1 MIKENMTSPL
11 VECIPNFSEG
21 RRPQVVDAIIA
32 ALKSGA
38 GVQVLDHHSDIDHN
52 RTVVTLIG
60 EPTAMEIAL
69 FSAIKKAAELIDLDT
84 HQGEH
89 PRMGATDVV
98 PFVPISGISMAECV
112 EMARRLG
119 KKVGEELGIP
129 VYLYEEAATRPDRHN
144 LEDIR
149 RGQYEGLK
157 IEIETNPDRIPDFG
171 PSKLGKAGAT
181 VIGARE
187 PLVAFNI
194 YLTTGDVGV
203 AKKIAKII
211 RFSSGGLRYLKA
223 MGVLV
228 NGSAQ
233 VSMNLTDFRK
243 TSIAQVVEMV
253 RREARRYGV
262 EVHHSE
268 LVGLI
273 PQQALVDAAVWY
285 MQLDGFESHQ
295 ILENELMTSVSG
307 MTKSIEAG
315 EGVDFLDQLASAAP
329 TPGGGSA
336 SAYTA
341 AEGAALIAMVGRLT
355 VGKKKY
361 APVEKEMLKM
371 VGQAEQLRRK
381 LTLAVKEDAG
391 AFEKVMAAMKLS
403 KESPEQELVR
413 KEAIQKASLE
423 AASVPL
429 LTANLALEVMV
440 LSVLAARSGNS
451 NAISDAATASAL
463 AHAAIVG
470 AGGNV
475 RINLTG
481 ISEDPRSQPILKT
494 LDEIEQK
501 ASVLDLEIRT
511 VVKERANL
519 ILW

>member
-1 MIKENMTSPL
+1 MTSPL
-11 VECIPNFSEG
+11 VECIPNFSEA
-21 RRPQVVDAIIA
+21 RRPQVVQAIIA
-32 ALKSGA
+32 ALKYVS
-38 GVQVLDHHSDIDHN
+38 GVQVLDQHSDTDHN

-60 EPTAMEIAL
+60 KPAAMETAL
-69 FSAIKKAAELIDLDT
+69 FLAIKKAAELINMDQ

-89 PRMGATDVV
+89 PRLGATDVV
-98 PFVPISGISMAECV
+98 PFVPISGVSMAECV

-129 VYLYEEAATRPDRHN
+129 VYLYEEAATRPDRRN

-157 IEIETNPDRIPDFG
+157 SEIETNPDRIPDFG
-171 PSKLGKAGAT
+171 PRKLGKAGAM

-194 YLTTGDVGV
+194 YLTTEEVEI
-203 AKKIAKII
+203 AQKIARTI

-228 NGSAQ
+228 DGRAQ

-243 TSIAQVVEMV
+243 TPIAQVVEMV
-253 RREARRYGV
+253 RREAQRFGV
-262 EVHHSE
+262 GVHHSE

-285 MQLDGFESHQ
+285 TQLDQFEIHQ
-295 ILENELMTSVSG
+295 ILENKLMSTEITVIKPAQAVG
-307 MTKSIEAG
+307 GLE
-315 EGVDFLDQLASAAP
+315 FLDQLSSAAP

-336 SAYTA
+336 SAFTA

-361 APVEKEMLKM
+361 VSVEKEMWTMIEK
-371 VGQAEQLRRK
+371 ADELRRQ
-381 LTLAVKEDAG
+381 LTRAVQDDAA
-391 AFEKVMAAMKLS
+391 AFEKVMAAMKLP
-403 KESPEQELVR
+403 KDTPEQELAR
-413 KEAIQKASLE
+413 KEAIQKTSLE
-423 AASVPL
+423 AANVPL
-429 LTANLALEVMV
+429 KTARLTLEVLAL
-440 LSVLAARSGNS
+440 SVQAARSGNA

-481 ISEDPRSQPILKT
+481 ISEPVLTEPILKG
-494 LDEIEQK
+494 LIEVENK
-501 ASVLDLEIRT
+501 ASALDLEIRS

>member
-1 MIKENMTSPL
+1 MTSPL
-11 VECIPNFSEG
+11 VECIPNFSEA
-21 RRPQVVDAIIA
+21 RRPQIVQAIVDSLSAV
-32 ALKSGA
+32 SS
-38 GVQVLDHHSDIDHN
+38 VQVLDQHSDTDHN

-60 EPTAMEIAL
+60 EPASMETAL
-69 FSAIKKAAELIDLDT
+69 FQAIKKAAELIDMDQ

-89 PRMGATDVV
+89 PRLGATDVV
-98 PFVPISGISMAECV
+98 PFVPISGISMGECV

-157 IEIETNPDRIPDFG
+157 AEIETNPDRIPDFG
-171 PSKLGKAGAT
+171 PRKLGKAGAI

-194 YLTTGDVGV
+194 YLTTEDVEI
-203 AKKIAKII
+203 ARKIAKTI

-228 NGSAQ
+228 DGRAQ

-243 TSIAQVVEMV
+243 TPIAQVVEMV
-253 RREARRYGV
+253 RKETQRYGV
-262 EVHHSE
+262 GVHHSE

-285 MQLDGFESHQ
+285 TQLDQFEVHQ
-295 ILENELMTSVSG
+295 ILENKLMSSG
-307 MTKSIEAG
+307 GNLKESTRAK
-315 EGVDFLDQLASAAP
+315 EGSEFLDQLASAAP

-336 SAYTA
+336 SAFTA

-361 APVEKEMLKM
+361 ASVEKEMWTMIEK
-371 VGQAEQLRRK
+371 AEELRRQ
-381 LTLAVKEDAG
+381 LTRAVQGDAA
-391 AFEKVMAAMKLS
+391 AFEKVMAAMKLP
-403 KESPEQELVR
+403 KDTPEQEFAR

-423 AASVPL
+423 AANVPL
-429 LTANLALEVMV
+429 KTARLALEVLA
-440 LSVLAARSGNS
+440 LSVQAARSGNA
-451 NAISDAATASAL
+451 NAISDTATASAL

-475 RINLTG
+475 RINLAN
-481 ISEDPRSQPILKT
+481 ISDSGLIEPILKE
-494 LDEIEQK
+494 LSEIEPK
-501 ASVLDLEIRT
+501 ASALDLEIRS